1 MADEL
6 MMLSFVVIGLTVLAT
21 AVVGTGLPATQRL
34 TVLLPLVAGAGAGLA
49 SLAVAYVVI
58 PEQAADTSY
67 ATGFLVSSVVG
78 ATVVGLTLRRLVNRV
93 REN

>member
-1 MADEL
+1 

-21 AVVGTGLPATQRL
+21 AVVGTGLPASQRL

-49 SLAVAYVVI
+49 SLAIAFVLI
-58 PEQAADTSY
+58 PDEAADTSY

-78 ATVVGLTLRRLVNRV
+78 AAVVGLTLRRLVTRV
-93 REN
+93 RDA